1 MSAGI
6 EPRPEIV
13 RASTALAC
21 AAKRWTAGAPIT
33 IVIAATTAVATVTV
47 HALTADPDFVEHHLN
62 LSISALSQMHWWT
75 LLTSVVVAPN
85 FLVLSLSVVLLLLCG
100 VPLER
105 HMGSAKFLAAV
116 GIVAVLGAIA
126 GLSLAVSVDSFDED
140 WGSRLG
146 TSVVFDPAAWVAGV
160 AMAASASMPVLWR
173 RRIRVGLPA
182 AAIVLA
188 LFHGGLSD
196 LVGLASIIVGLAVG
210 RVMHGPVD
218 PEDAVAGTRRE
229 SRLLVALIVLASAL
243 GPVLALV
250 SNDAAGPFG
259 VLEALL
265 RADPWTAEEVRAVCS
280 SAAQS
285 SECRQGL
292 FALRF
297 DGLGFTV
304 LAVAPSLLLVTICD
318 GLRRGRRAAWTSAL
332 IAQLC
337 LTASAVLNVAQL
349 HESWSEL
356 SDAGVQ
362 LDGSYLIRAAA
373 PLLTPVAVALV
384 LAFTR
389 SSFTIASPNGAAR
402 SALRSVG
409 LALLTLGTLYVA
421 TGSMS
426 ARTIAYVPELAVD
439 FVQRLIPSVYLQWF
453 EPALLAG
460 EFVPSWMYQWIGV
473 AFWVTLCATVLA
485 MFLRPTYDDEPD
497 DARRARD
504 ILVHSGGSNLSW
516 MSTWSSNN
524 YWFTP
529 DGNSFVAYRVVGG
542 IALTTAGPVGPRHDH
557 AAAVRAFADFCSD
570 NGWTPCL
577 YSISADTRRVADA
590 LGWNSV
596 HVGEEAIL
604 DLTSLKFTGKKFQD
618 IRTSF
623 NRATKSGIAAEW
635 TAFSDVSPVIRDQIA
650 AISREWVAD
659 KAMPEMGF
667 TLGGLTEME
676 DPDVRCLI
684 AIDADRTVH
693 GVTSWLP
700 VYRDG
705 EVVGWTLDFM
715 RRRSTGFGPAVE
727 FLIASAAVS
736 FASEGFEFV
745 SLSGAPLAK
754 SPRTIE
760 ADGLSA
766 TVSSPNP
773 VEKLLDAVGR
783 ALEPVYGFRSLLAF
797 KSKFQPRYESMYM
810 SFPDSA
816 ALPGIAN
823 AVGRAYLPRMTLSQ
837 SAHLMWTVARSRATK
852 RDRQ

>member
-1 MSAGI
+1 MNIGI
-6 EPRPEIV
+6 EPRSSV
-13 RASTALAC
+13 TRALGVLTSIHRRTV
-21 AAKRWTAGAPIT
+21 AGAPIT
-33 IVIAATTAVATVTV
+33 TAIVVTMAVVTGAV
-47 HALTADPDFVEHHLN
+47 HALTADPEFVERHLT
-62 LSISALSQMHWWT
+62 LSVSALRQMHWWT
-75 LLTSVVVAPN
+75 PITSVVVAPN
-85 FLVLSLSVVLLLLCG
+85 PLVFVASVVLLLLCA

-105 HMGSAKFLAAV
+105 RMGPSKFV
-116 GIVAVLGAIA
+116 ISVWIVQILGAIV
-126 GLSLAVSVDSFDED
+126 GVGLAVVVDSIDED
-140 WGSRLG
+140 WGTQLE

-160 AMAASASMPVLWR
+160 AMAASAAMPILWR
-173 RRIRVGLPA
+173 RRLRVGLSA
-182 AAIVLA
+182 VVIVFA

-196 LVGLASIIVGLAVG
+196 LVVSTSIVVGLALG
-210 RVMHGPVD
+210 RVLYGRVD
-218 PEDAVAGTRRE
+218 PEHAVAGTRRE

-250 SNDAAGPFG
+250 STNAAGPFG
-259 VLEALL
+259 VLETLL
-265 RADPWTAEEVRAVCS
+265 RADPWTADEVRAVCS
-280 SAAQS
+280 ATSGS

-304 LAVAPSLLLVTICD
+304 LAVAPSLFLVTICD
-318 GLRRGRRAAWTSAL
+318 GLRRGRRAAWTLAV

-337 LTASAVLNVAQL
+337 LTALAVLNIAQL
-349 HESWSEL
+349 HQSWSAL
-356 SDAGVQ
+356 SSVGVQ

-373 PLLTPVAVALV
+373 PLLTPLAVALI
-384 LAFTR
+384 LAYTR
-389 SSFTIASPNGAAR
+389 RSFTIDSPSGAAR

-409 LALLTLGTLYVA
+409 LALLTFGTLYVA

-426 ARTIAYVPELAVD
+426 ARTIAHVPELIVD

-473 AFWVTLCATVLA
+473 AFWVTLCVTVLV
-485 MFLRPTYDDEPD
+485 MFLRPAYGDEPD
-497 DARRARD
+497 DVRRARD
-504 ILVHSGGSNLSW
+504 ILVRSGGSNLSW

-524 YWFTP
+524 YWFAP

-542 IALTTAGPVGPRHDH
+542 IALTTAGPVGPSEDN
-557 AAAVRAFADFCSD
+557 AAAVRAFAEFCSD

-577 YSISADTRRVADA
+577 YSISVEIRRIADA

-623 NRATKSGIAAEW
+623 NRATKVGIAAEW
-635 TAFSDVSPVIRDQIA
+635 TAYSKVSPVIRDQIA
-650 AISREWVAD
+650 AISSEWVAD

-736 FASEGFEFV
+736 FASEGFQFV

-760 ADGLSA
+760 AGVQSA
-766 TVSSPNP
+766 TAPTP
-773 VEKLLDAVGR
+773 DTVEKLLDAVGR

-816 ALPGIAN
+816 ALPSIAN
-823 AVGRAYLPRMTLSQ
+823 AVSRAYLPQMTLGQ
-837 SAHLMWTVARSRATK
+837 SAHLMWTVARSRTTA
-852 RDRQ
+852 RDRR

>member
-1 MSAGI
+1 MVI
-6 EPRPEIV
+6 L
-13 RASTALAC
+13 TAM
-21 AAKRWTAGAPIT
+21 
-33 IVIAATTAVATVTV
+33 AVATVTV
-47 HALTADPDFVEHHLN
+47 LALTADPNFVEHHLN
-62 LSISALSQMHWWT
+62 LSISALWQMKWWT
-75 LLTSVVVAPN
+75 PITSVLVAPN
-85 FLVLSLSVVLLLLCG
+85 VLVLSASVVLLFLCG

-105 HMGSAKFLAAV
+105 RMGSAKYLWAV
-116 GIVAVLGAIA
+116 GIVAVLGSLVGV
-126 GLSLAVSVDSFDED
+126 GLAASVFSFDED
-140 WGSRLG
+140 WGTQLS

-173 RRIRVGLPA
+173 RRIRVGVPA
-182 AAIVLA
+182 VAIVLA

-196 LVGLASIIVGLAVG
+196 LVGLTSVVVGLALG
-210 RVMHGPVD
+210 RVMYGRVD
-218 PEDAVAGTRRE
+218 SEEAVAGTRRE

-243 GPVLALV
+243 GPVLSLV
-250 SNDAAGPFG
+250 SANAAGPFG

-265 RADPWTAEEVRAVCS
+265 RADPWTVEEVRTVCS
-280 SAAQS
+280 AAARS
-285 SECRQGL
+285 SDCRQGL

-304 LAVAPSLLLVTICD
+304 LAIAPSLFLVTICD

-332 IAQLC
+332 IAQLA
-337 LTASAVLNVAQL
+337 LTASAVLNIAQL

-356 SDAGVQ
+356 FTAGVQ
-362 LDGSYLIRAAA
+362 LDGTYVIRAAA
-373 PLLTPVAVALV
+373 PLLTPVAVALILV
-384 LAFTR
+384 VTR
-389 SSFTIASPNGAAR
+389 PSFTIASPSGAAR
-402 SALRSVG
+402 AAFRSIG

-426 ARTIAYVPELAVD
+426 ARTIAYVPGLAID

-473 AFWVTLCATVLA
+473 AFWVTLCAIVLV
-485 MFLRPTYDDEPD
+485 MFLQPTYGDEPD
-497 DARRARD
+497 DVRRARD
-504 ILVHSGGSNLSW
+504 ILVRSGGSNLSW
-516 MSTWSSNN
+516 MSTWNSNN
-524 YWFTP
+524 YWFAP

-542 IALTTAGPVGPRHDH
+542 IALTTAGPVGPTEDN

-577 YSISADTRRVADA
+577 YSISVETRRIADG

-623 NRATKSGIAAEW
+623 NRATKAGIAAEW
-635 TAFSDVSPVIRDQIA
+635 TAYADVSPVIRDQIA

-715 RRRSTGFGPAVE
+715 RRRATGFAPAVE

-754 SPRTIE
+754 RPRTIE
-760 ADGLSA
+760 ADGEPS
-766 TVSSPNP
+766 TVPSPDA

-797 KSKFQPRYESMYM
+797 KSKFQPRYESLYM

-816 ALPGIAN
+816 ALPSIAN
-823 AVGRAYLPRMTLSQ
+823 AVSRAYLPRMTVSQ
-837 SAHLMWTVARSRATK
+837 SVQLMWTVARSSATERK
-852 RDRQ
+852 RV